1 VFIIVQETGN
11 ETSTTANDSKRDVKV
26 EVYDETISSL
36 VALKSTRK
44 AEYPFASGLGT
55 PGS

>member
-1 VFIIVQETGN
+1 MFIIVQETGN
-11 ETSTTANDSKRDVKV
+11 ETSTIANESKRDVKV
-26 EVYDETISSL
+26 EVHDATISSL

-44 AEYPFASGLGT
+44 AEYPFASGLGM